1 MLKRSIILDNTIMI
15 LVHNVVSLSK
25 HANDILSH
33 RIIMSNYIIWL
44 TETQISLSDSTYTI
58 VKTLNFFNINFNNS
72 EDKFLNLAY
81 RCRNNVVVSDKV
93 DTNGVSIFSFK
104 KNDFAD
110 RVFTL
115 MLVYKN
121 YSMPMQNSFQML
133 QYLLPTNSVDIVAGD
148 FNFDLL
154 KVSENNLLLN
164 HFMEQAQIVNQ
175 PTHISGSLKDHVYIK
190 KTSMEEIS
198 ANATVETVFN
208 RQTVW
213 IRGRGFGREQ
223 EKGK

>member
-58 VKTLNFFNINFNNS
+58 VKTLNFFNINFNSS
-72 EDKFLNLAY
+72 EDEFLNLAY
-81 RCRNNVVVSDKV
+81 RCRNNVVVLDKF
-93 DTNGVSIFSFK
+93 DTNGFSIFSFK

-121 YSMPMQNSFQML
+121 YSMRMQNSFQML
-133 QYLLPTNSVDIVAGD
+133 QYLLATNSVDIVAGD

-175 PTHISGSLKDHVYIK
+175 PSHISGSLKDHVYIK
-190 KTSMEEIS
+190 KILMEEIS
-198 ANATVETVFN
+198 NATVANIYFSGMVLWEL
-208 RQTVW
+208 
-213 IRGRGFGREQ
+213 
-223 EKGK
+223 